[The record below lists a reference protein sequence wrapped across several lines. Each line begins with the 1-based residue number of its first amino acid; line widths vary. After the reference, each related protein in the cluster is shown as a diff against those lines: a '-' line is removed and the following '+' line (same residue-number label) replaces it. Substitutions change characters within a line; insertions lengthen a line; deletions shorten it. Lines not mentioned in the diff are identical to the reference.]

1 MSSNTNNKDKKN
13 KPLSASSLCK
23 AASKYTTRSQTTD
36 KGTNSRQTRNPDKHT
51 INIMD
56 QNPNLLSED
65 YKLLLFHQQFTGQST
80 VYPFFS

>member
-23 AASKYTTRSQTTD
+23 TASKYTTRSQTAD

-51 INIMD
+51 LNIMD
-56 QNPNLLSED
+56 QIPNVLSED
-65 YKLLLFHQQFTGQST
+65 YSIGQK
-80 VYPFFS
+80 